1 MFLTKIT
8 QGFGISIC
16 SIRDF
21 FVHFSG
27 ESKLV
32 LVRYFELDQFFVPV
46 RSFFPHLHSVSLIR
60 VSLTRDNPEEFWKN
74 RGYEP

>member
-1 MFLTKIT
+1 MTLRKIKA
-8 QGFGISIC
+8 GIVIDTDGDQLSWVNIDTG
-16 SIRDF
+16 IF

-46 RSFFPHLHSVSLIR
+46 RSFFPLS
-60 VSLTRDNPEEFWKN
+60 
-74 RGYEP
+74 